1 MYAVQLLQ
9 KKGGQK
15 MNLLKKG
22 LAVLLSAAI
31 CIPSVPAAAEDL
43 AAGGGQ
49 PQTTADPAAE
59 KELVTFNTGSFAY
72 CVVDQTVMQELA
84 ASGADGLNHY
94 VAYRP
99 DGSYQ
104 IQVEEDAFF
113 PYEVQFTY
121 DGKTSSE
128 WFMTRDDQIE
138 VGGHT
143 FCLDAPASGEVV
155 TQMQVRV
162 GGDSVVVYPEKKEF
176 TNDENSQT
184 QPSSLLPLK
193 ERHLTVDF
201 NDYTPVEL
209 TKVSFASVFQGE
221 TQLPEGTSVMWKR
234 SGSGVSGDYQTNLL
248 SDRFDVHDFD
258 GSGWEMI
265 LGAKDQ
271 LSADNI
277 RYFIKIDY
285 YSESSGWLTSSVYK
299 EDGGRKAVASRCS
312 YIKMYNQDLTE
323 KSVVQVGLNYTEQ
336 ADTYFLGLELNPYL
350 FPSARYAQMK
360 VYDGKLTEEELQN
373 APDLTPQIWNA
384 DPAAGGG
391 FPIAL
396 KDPKWITFASYNSNG
411 DITGCLPVELS
422 LYRYGRYANPDK
434 FYQKQDDG
442 TVKYIYPLESYHY
455 EDGVQEYTYD
465 LTPRYSYDPYY
476 PADGQYTQ
484 TFKYANGE
492 GKIDND
498 SSDLL
503 AAYIGKWNSIE
514 EAANAGAAD
523 VKADL
528 FGDGYTADYSN
539 GVTFS
544 IFIANVH
551 GSEPVKNY
559 FRIQTVADPKED
571 QKPETDARVGVR
583 GLYDPQSGKTVS
595 HRTSSSLG
603 ENGTVEYTQELEK
616 EYALDGQYRQSF
628 SYYQNG
634 SDQMP
639 GDEVTAYI
647 GRYGSAAEAANAG
660 AENIKDQLFGDGYTA
675 DYSKG
680 MTFSIFI
687 GPDGDPNQ
695 SRRYYIIR
703 TERYLNSGA
712 SANFTGIVM
721 RGDEAS
727 ASVKVP
733 SYIVGSGF
741 HNYDS
746 YGDDNFFTFYIDRT
760 AEGKEVD
767 LASLALT
774 FTADEGAK
782 LYAQGTN
789 AEEISG
795 QSFHDFSGKALQ
807 FTATSED
814 GKNQKNYFIRV
825 VKRQDETDN
834 TPAALY
840 INSLEDEN
848 SKTREENGVIY
859 STREVFL
866 DSYHNNRHDI
876 LVSNIG
882 YQTMSALSVSAQLTD
897 LQLDDY
903 WTLTGNYGLSGFTAM
918 QSGEQDRSYGQLSN
932 LALVRLKANEQ
943 TEAKEYGELG
953 TLTFA
958 SDGKPVMVL
967 TLTGIVG
974 DPRIVIKE
982 LVNPT
987 KYVPYGTMIMNNNKY
1002 DWNHV
1007 SYKVVSG
1014 KLPEGMSLTP
1024 SGELYGVPKEAGD
1037 FEFTVRLD
1045 NSAPLQDD
1053 TKTFQFTVLE
1063 NTDTNVD
1070 NAEDMGYKLT
1080 KRISGISD
1088 VTANGD
1094 YLIISEGVFDEY
1106 TDLYIDGELL
1116 KKDEDYAAES
1126 GSTRIT
1132 IAAQSLPK
1140 SEGTHTIGVE
1150 FRQEKSRGK
1159 VKVAA
1164 QNYQVKPKN
1173 NSNSSSGGSSSGSWG
1188 GGSPSGGSSTSGNTN
1203 QGNPQK
1209 PGTTNPPAPVTPPT
1223 VTPAPVQPKPDT
1235 GADVSDGADTSV
1247 SKTLVYARTYTVK
1260 DGDTLKSLAKK
1271 YYGKSS
1277 KWKKIYNAN
1286 KKKIPASQK
1295 LKKGMKLTIPAIS
1308 YTVKKGDTI
1317 KTIAKKYF
1325 GANSKWKLIYQVNQ
1339 DVIPSSLKLK
1349 TGSKL
1354 VIPVPVV
1361 CRIYT
1366 VKSNDTLEKIAKKFY
1381 GKTSKWKKIYNANKN
1396 KVTASKKVKKGTSLF
1411 IPAMTYTVKKGDDIK
1426 SIAKN
1431 YYGAKSEWRQIYDA
1445 NKDVIPSSKK
1455 LKAGTTLV
1463 LPVPVDLS

>member
-1 MYAVQLLQ
+1 
-9 KKGGQK
+9 

-22 LAVLLSAAI
+22 LAVLLCTAM
-31 CIPSVPAAAEDL
+31 CIPGVPVSAEELPEQASANTTGGPEQASANTAGGPGSEDHPAADRL
-43 AAGGGQ
+43 S
-49 PQTTADPAAE
+49 
-59 KELVTFNTGSFAY
+59 VTFNTGSFAY
-72 CVVDQTVMQELA
+72 RVVSEDVLQELA
-84 ASGADGLNHY
+84 ESGADGLNHY
-94 VAYRP
+94 VAYEP
-99 DGSYQ
+99 DGSYE

-121 DGKTSSE
+121 DGKTASE
-128 WFMTRDDQIE
+128 WFMTRDDQVE

-143 FCLDAPASGEVV
+143 FSLDAPVTGEAV
-155 TQMQVRV
+155 TQMNMQI

-176 TNDENSQT
+176 TDDENSLT

-193 ERHLTVDF
+193 ERRLTVDF

-221 TQLPEGTSVMWKR
+221 TQLPEGASVMWRR

-248 SDRFDVHDFD
+248 SDSFDVYDSD
-258 GSGWEMI
+258 GSSLEMI

-277 RYFIKIDY
+277 RYFIRINY
-285 YSESSGWLTSSVYK
+285 YTHSSGWLTSNVCK
-299 EDGGRKAVASRCS
+299 EDSGRKPVASSC
-312 YIKMYNQDLTE
+312 YYTEEYNQDMT
-323 KSVVQVGLNYTEQ
+323 KKPVVRVRLNYTERSD
-336 ADTYFLGLELNPYL
+336 AYFLSLKLNPGL

-360 VYDGKLTEEELQN
+360 VYGGKLTEAELQN
-373 APDLTPQIWNA
+373 APDLTSQIWNA

-391 FPIAL
+391 LEITVGS
-396 KDPKWITFASYNSNG
+396 KQWITFVSYNGNG
-411 DITGCLPVELS
+411 GITGCLPVELGLS
-422 LYRYGRYANPDK
+422 RYGRYADLGQ

-442 TVKYIYPLESYHY
+442 TIKNIYPLESHRY
-455 EDGVQEYTYD
+455 EDDVYECTYD
-465 LTPRYSYDPYY
+465 LTPRYFYDPYY
-476 PADGQYTQ
+476 PANGQYTQ
-484 TFKYANGE
+484 KFEYANGE

-503 AAYIGKWNSIE
+503 AAYIGKWNTME
-514 EAANAGAAD
+514 EAVNAKAAD
-523 VKADL
+523 VKGDL

-539 GVTFS
+539 GITFS
-544 IFIANVH
+544 IFIAGEND
-551 GSEPVKNY
+551 SEPIKNY
-559 FRIQTVADPKED
+559 FRIQTVADA
-571 QKPETDARVGVR
+571 QQETAASVGVK

-595 HRTSSSLG
+595 HRTSGSLG
-603 ENGTVEYTQELEK
+603 ENGAVEYTHYLEK
-616 EYALDGQYRQSF
+616 EASLDGQYRQNF
-628 SYYQNG
+628 TYQQNG
-634 SDQMP
+634 EYRLP

-647 GRYGSAAEAANAG
+647 GRYGSAAEADNAG
-660 AENIKDQLFGDGYTA
+660 AENIKDQLFTDGYTA

-680 MTFSIFI
+680 VTFSIFI
-687 GPDGDPNQ
+687 GQDGDPGQ
-695 SRRYYIIR
+695 IRYWYVIR
-703 TERYLNSGA
+703 TERYLNSSA
-712 SANFTGIVM
+712 SVDFTGIAM
-721 RGDEAS
+721 RGDVTAAGIE
-727 ASVKVP
+727 VP
-733 SYIVGSGF
+733 SYVVGRGF
-741 HNYDS
+741 HDYDS
-746 YGDDNFFTFYIDRT
+746 YGDGNFFTFYVDRT

-767 LASLALT
+767 LTSLALT
-774 FTADEGAK
+774 FTTAEGAK
-782 LYAQGTN
+782 LYAQGTDN
-789 AEEISG
+789 EEISG
-795 QSFHDFSGKALQ
+795 ESFHDFSGKALQ
-807 FTATSED
+807 FTVTSED
-814 GKNQKNYFIRV
+814 GKNQKNYFVRV
-825 VKRQDETDN
+825 VKMQEETDN
-834 TPAALY
+834 TPAELY
-840 INSLEDEN
+840 INSLEDES
-848 SKTREENGVIY
+848 SKTREENGVVY

-866 DSYHNNRHDI
+866 DSYHNSRHDI

-918 QSGEQDRSYGQLSN
+918 QSKEQDRSYGQLSN
-932 LALVRLKANEQ
+932 LALVRLKANTQ

-953 TLTFA
+953 TLTFS
-958 SDGKPVMVL
+958 SDGKPVAVL
-967 TLTGIVG
+967 TLTGVVG
-974 DPRIVIKE
+974 DPRIVTKE
-982 LVNPT
+982 IVNPT

-1045 NSAPLQDD
+1045 NSYPLQDD

-1063 NTDTNVD
+1063 NTDSNVD
-1070 NAEDMGYKLT
+1070 NAEDTGYKLT

-1088 VTANGD
+1088 TTANGD

-1164 QNYQVKPKN
+1164 QNYQVKPKS
-1173 NSNSSSGGSSSGSWG
+1173 NSNSSSSGSSGGWG
-1188 GGSPSGGSSTSGNTN
+1188 GGYPSGSSTSGGNTN
-1203 QGNPQK
+1203 QGSQQK
-1209 PGTTNPPAPVTPPT
+1209 PGTTNPPAPVNPPS
-1223 VTPAPVQPKPDT
+1223 VNPVPVQPKPDT
-1235 GADVSDGADTSV
+1235 GADVSDGADTSI

-1277 KWKKIYNAN
+1277 KWKKIYDAN
-1286 KKKIPASQK
+1286 KNKIPASQK

-1349 TGSKL
+1349 TGTKL

-1366 VKSNDTLEKIAKKFY
+1366 VKSGDTLEKLAKKFY
-1381 GKTSKWKKIYNANKN
+1381 GKSSKWKKIYNANKN
-1396 KVTASKKVKKGTSLF
+1396 KVSASKKLKKGTSLF

-1426 SIAKN
+1426 SVAKK

-1445 NKDVIPSSKK
+1445 NKDLIPSSKK